1 MTNLFVR
8 QKRLM
13 LTKPMFVERLKKAK
27 KKHQTQ
33 QNSYFSKKWN
43 MRLFAIAKIWK
54 SIVMKSVCL
63 MMKGSARQTAF

>member
-13 LTKPMFVERLKKAK
+13 LTKPMFVERVKKAK
-27 KKHQTQ
+27 KKHLILR
-33 QNSYFSKKWN
+33 NSYFSKKWN
-43 MRLFAIAKIWK
+43 MHLFAIAKIWK
-54 SIVMKSVCL
+54 SIVMKSVYL